1 MPDNLTE
8 WNAKFESEFEKLNA
22 EERSKAGA
30 LLAIVPNR
38 LKWEEFLISIKQ
50 EWSVHNRFMASYP
63 YCLLILYGGL
73 AFFEY
78 DENRFWPQFRDAV
91 GQKKNLNNNQQS
103 EINRQFAEAAQ
114 NNGLKILTNNHGTN
128 YVGSSIYHIGI
139 PLSLWDGFL
148 DICEWAWRNE
158 EWKSLTDEEWDAE
171 VRRRVGGRVRL
182 AKFLT
187 DNRETAKSF
196 IHELHDAR
204 KILSENEKLT
214 INELRQASLLRSE
227 YFEEVPETAEFLRPS
242 NPESLFQDR
251 ARLVWDTNRSCI
263 SFHLPGVAQLP
274 ATWRVGGLSQ
284 SASATPI
291 SMVLDSSAFVDH
303 LFLYLETATQ
313 TETQRLRGVSSWAL
327 YDNERKRFANCERQ
341 PLELRS
347 YTLISQDKLEQVS
360 RKGFDEEESEANE
373 PITLTDGSQCYVTN
387 LYPTEERA
395 RLFFEYHGET
405 IKFDFR
411 VKSKPEFHFFAGE
424 GWRMAGCGF
433 HNEKPVL
440 DDLPLLCV
448 TVPND
453 YFNNPEANVKSKFK
467 VVIDDGETCRV
478 FGAWKKQH
486 EIQADYNCDCFFWEW
501 ADKPVGKKLSPT
513 TFRGLQQLNP
523 QNFAMPNLSGSR
535 KISVQYRLDLK
546 YEKEFEFRPLT
557 SQLKKRLK
565 TLKECWQNLP
575 GKFLLFF
582 LLSQSHD
589 GMNEKQ
595 LLLAKDIL
603 APDANISIP
612 LLRKYAN
619 HGLLEQRGNKWGIG
633 ESRAVMQQISEQEFH
648 LFFCGSPSILWGLY
662 KHIAKDIQEEEPTNN
677 RERQP
682 RVFRVGRPQPP
693 PPLKPLPII
702 EVIDEPRKPPYL
714 FMRWKQEFANKIRI
728 FLRENNVSLVE
739 NLWRTN

>member
-8 WNAKFESEFEKLNA
+8 WNAKFESDFEKLRA
-22 EERSKAGA
+22 EERSKAGT
-30 LLAIVPNR
+30 LLAIVPSR
-38 LKWEEFLISIKQ
+38 YEWEEFLISVKR
-50 EWSVHNRFMASYP
+50 EWSVRNRVMASYP
-63 YCLLILYGGL
+63 YCLLVLYDGL

-78 DENRFWPQFRDAV
+78 DENRFWPQFSEAV
-91 GQKKNLNNNQQS
+91 GHNLNSNQQD
-103 EINRQFAEAAQ
+103 ELNRQFAEAAQ

-227 YFEEVPETAEFLRPS
+227 YFEEVPETAELLRPS

-263 SFHLPGVAQLP
+263 SLHLPAVVCDKLP
-274 ATWRVGGLSQ
+274 ATWCVGGLSQ
-284 SASATPI
+284 AASATPI
-291 SMVLDSSAFVDH
+291 SMVLNSSAFVDP
-303 LFLYLETATQ
+303 LYLHLKTDTQ
-313 TETQRLRGVSSWAL
+313 TETQRLRGVSSWVL

-360 RKGFDEEESEANE
+360 RKGFDKEESEANE
-373 PITLTDGSQCYVTN
+373 PITLTDGSQCYVTY
-387 LYPTEERA
+387 LYPTEDRA
-395 RLFFEYHGET
+395 QLSFKYHGET
-405 IKFDFR
+405 IKLDFR
-411 VKSKPEFHFFAGE
+411 VKAKPEFHFFAGE

-433 HNEKPVL
+433 FNEKSVL
-440 DDLPLLCV
+440 DSLPLFCV
-448 TVPND
+448 TVPNG
-453 YFNNPEANVKSKFK
+453 YFNNAEATLKNKFD
-467 VVIDDGETCRV
+467 VVIDDSKEYVAYGT
-478 FGAWKKQH
+478 WKK
-486 EIQADYNCDCFFWEW
+486 CDCNLTDHELFFWRW
-501 ADKPVGKKLSPT
+501 SDKPVGKKLPPT

-557 SQLKKRLK
+557 SQLEKRLK

-714 FMRWKQEFANKIRI
+714 FMRWKQEFAKRIRI
-728 FLRENNVSLVE
+728 FLRENNVRLVE